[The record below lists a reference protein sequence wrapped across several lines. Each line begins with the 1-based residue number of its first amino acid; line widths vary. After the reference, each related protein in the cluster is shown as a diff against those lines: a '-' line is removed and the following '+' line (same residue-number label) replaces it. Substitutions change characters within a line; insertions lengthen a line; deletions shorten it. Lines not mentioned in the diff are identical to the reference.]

1 MSHWPHTGVGYT
13 SKPNVS
19 SVGYAAARTVP
30 SRLKPPRGS
39 PRVRVDIT
47 LFRVLM
53 LTKLHISPPV
63 ISPLHPLPLHQD
75 KEVQGFMEPARLL
88 TSFTKGVDPFLQATF
103 KRKKTRTLRATHNPT
118 L

>member
-47 LFRVLM
+47 LFRVLV

-75 KEVQGFMEPARLL
+75 KEVQGFMEPAKTSDLL
-88 TSFTKGVDPFLQATF
+88 Y
-103 KRKKTRTLRATHNPT
+103 KRRGPVFAGHL
-118 L
+118 